1 MKQKEIS
8 QQLGSLI
15 SQTQGMYN
23 TNINDDAI
31 PSELQDPEPIFE
43 VDYEDEHE
51 VAKRKALKTVEKI
64 IGSVMP
70 EEYQKDPMI
79 ADKKELDA
87 TQLGMLYYQQNMN
100 DIMMRTAIDAVAKG
114 DLSPRMFEVYEKL
127 AKRSQELSKQIT
139 ETQNQF
145 RKYYIDTYQDIEIKT
160 ERDIQSQAQVA
171 LESKQQSKQL
181 ENKEDT
187 IEEMGNRASAKDM
200 IKMTNKAKT
209 DFFKNKLKKA
219 QEAKYEEVE

>member
-43 VDYEDEHE
+43 VDYDDEQT
-51 VAKRKALKTVEKI
+51 KAVKKARETVSKI

-70 EEYQKDPMI
+70 SEYQSDPMI

-87 TQLGMLYYQQNMN
+87 TQLGMLYYQQHMN
-100 DIMMRTAIDAVAKG
+100 DVMMRTAIDAVAKG

-127 AKRSQELSKQIT
+127 AKRGSELSKQIT

-145 RKYYIDTYQDIEIKT
+145 RKYYIDTYQDIEVKT
-160 ERDIQSQAQVA
+160 EKDAMIG
-171 LESKQQSKQL
+171 LEQKQEAKQI
-181 ENKEDT
+181 ENKEEPQSLEDT
-187 IEEMGNRASAKDM
+187 GNRASAKDM

-209 DFFKNKLKKA
+209 DYYKNKLKKA
-219 QEAKYEEVE
+219 QEAEYTEVK

>member
-43 VDYEDEHE
+43 VDYDDEHE
-51 VAKRKALKTVEKI
+51 VARKKALKTVEKI

-70 EEYQKDPMI
+70 DEYQKDPMI
-79 ADKKELDA
+79 SDKKELDA

-127 AKRSQELSKQIT
+127 AKRGSELSKQIT

-145 RKYYIDTYQDIEIKT
+145 RKYYIDTYQDIEVKA
-160 ERDIQSQAQVA
+160 ERDAQSIAVESKQPAK
-171 LESKQQSKQL
+171 LESKEEQPASL
-181 ENKEDT
+181 ED
-187 IEEMGNRASAKDM
+187 MGNRASAKDM

-209 DFFKNKLKKA
+209 DFYKQKLKKA
-219 QEAKYEEVE
+219 QEAKFEEVE